1 MLTKLLFHKVLG
13 LTIFLAKRFE
23 LLSSETV
30 ILSWRFFQQHPGLNS
45 WLSVAFL
52 FQNIFLSAM

>member
-13 LTIFLAKRFE
+13 LTIFLATRLE
-23 LLSSETV
+23 
-30 ILSWRFFQQHPGLNS
+30 ILFQQHPELNS
-45 WLSVAFL
+45 WLSVVLL